1 MKKIAYIIL
10 FSLTIG
16 RPFNS
21 WLVSNEEFIKSKY
34 KLITFSIKQQAFFDI
49 NEDFNLDGR
58 LYLGP
63 ENKFRFELGKRTVLS
78 DGKIWRSY
86 NNETNQ
92 IFLYLPDKNLEKY
105 IFYLMDINKMK
116 SIPLKER
123 KGNIELV
130 QFLEENNDIRL
141 YFNKNIEKIDSIEI
155 FDPTHSKIL
164 IHNIHKSIIDSINLN
179 IGSKEY
185 EVFDLR

>member
-1 MKKIAYIIL
+1 
-10 FSLTIG
+10 
-16 RPFNS
+16 
-21 WLVSNEEFIKSKY
+21 
-34 KLITFSIKQQAFFDI
+34 
-49 NEDFNLDGR
+49 
-58 LYLGP
+58 
-63 ENKFRFELGKRTVLS
+63 
-78 DGKIWRSY
+78 
-86 NNETNQ
+86 
-92 IFLYLPDKNLEKY
+92 
-105 IFYLMDINKMK
+105 MDINKMK

-155 FDPTHSKIL
+155 FDPTYSKIL

-179 IGSKEY
+179 IDSKEY